1 MKRPRPTEIGG
12 LKTNWKDLLKPNN
25 KPKPNPKIQTVN
37 APGHESSPDSSKDDD
52 LDFDGEFADEES
64 LTMVK
69 AVQAS
74 KDQHKSGRSQAVTVK
89 ADVWGTA
96 KVRIFESLIGF

>member
-1 MKRPRPTEIGG
+1 M
-12 LKTNWKDLLKPNN
+12 NWKDLLKPNN
-25 KPKPNPKIQTVN
+25 KPKLNPKIQTVN
-37 APGHESSPDSSKDDD
+37 APSREFSPDSSKDDN

-69 AVQAS
+69 AVWAS
-74 KDQHKSGRSQAVTVK
+74 KDQHKSGRSQVVTVK

-96 KVRIFESLIGF
+96 KVYIFESLIGF